1 MFFSEQQQKRTE
13 SRQKE
18 LKYQLSSL
26 ASSKN
31 IIWIKYL
38 CGDIL
43 VMQSV
48 ELKVETI
55 FFQQLFSEL
64 VRMGACKSTVAA
76 KNKTQDIETE
86 LFSRK

>member
-1 MFFSEQQQKRTE
+1 
-13 SRQKE
+13 
-18 LKYQLSSL
+18 
-26 ASSKN
+26 
-31 IIWIKYL
+31 
-38 CGDIL
+38 
-43 VMQSV
+43 MQSV